1 MGTAVLFCTWPI
13 ETIQVETPRSSAWAP
28 LFSVASVEVESV
40 RGERN
45 VHIRDVRGLL
55 PTPLTNGDA
64 GWCSLSVALPLHCRG
79 KLSTPRILQG
89 MLLSTCEEQRERAEI
104 NKQNSNHENLVA
116 WHIISRCTNLCRA
129 VPIFICLKTKILPLW
144 EGKPH
149 RFLLGRYIRS
159 LAPLTN

>member
-45 VHIRDVRGLL
+45 VHIQDVRGLL

-89 MLLSTCEEQRERAEI
+89 MLLSTCEEQRLI
-104 NKQNSNHENLVA
+104 NRTA
-116 WHIISRCTNLCRA
+116 TM
-129 VPIFICLKTKILPLW
+129 KILWHGTL
-144 EGKPH
+144 
-149 RFLLGRYIRS
+149 FLDAQICAGQCQS
-159 LAPLTN
+159 LFA